1 MSKPKL
7 LSTDNYTVKDWKDK
21 FPSGNIDVTK
31 LDIDSSW
38 NWAKKILEKNSD
50 VDKINKIID
59 ICVSKDKKVFP
70 YPDLVF
76 NAFNS
81 VDYEDVKVVIVGQ
94 DSYMNE
100 KDGIPEAMGM
110 SFSIP
115 VGTPIPSSLNN
126 IYKNAVK
133 FKQMFKY
140 PEHGNL
146 QFWANQGVLLINS
159 ALTVQQ
165 KCAGS
170 HIKQWSKFTDQV
182 IEKISKDKDN
192 LVFVLWGGYAA
203 KKRDLI
209 DMKKHK
215 VIVTSHPSGLSV
227 NTPYEGKS
235 FANFDHFG
243 QINKYLEEMGKTK
256 IIWQII

>member
-1 MSKPKL
+1 MSKL
-7 LSTDNYTVKDWKDK
+7 LSIENYNVKDWKEK
-21 FPSGNIDVTK
+21 FPDGKNDISQLEIDY
-31 LDIDSSW
+31 SW
-38 NWAKKILEKNSD
+38 KWAKKILDENPTS
-50 VDKINKIID
+50 VEKINKIIN
-59 ICVSKDKKVFP
+59 ICISKDKKVFP

-81 VDYEDVKVVIVGQ
+81 VDYDDVKVVIVGQ

-100 KDGIPEAMGM
+100 RDSVPEAMGM

-115 VGTPIPSSLNN
+115 IGIPIPSSLTN

-133 FKQMFKY
+133 FKRMFKY

-146 QFWANQGVLLINS
+146 QFWASQGVLLINS
-159 ALTVQQ
+159 GLTVQQ

-170 HIKQWSKFTDQV
+170 HLVQWSWFTDRV
-182 IEKISKDKDN
+182 IEYLSKDKDK
-192 LVFVLWGGYAA
+192 LVFVLWGKYAA
-203 KKRDLI
+203 DKRKLI
-209 DMKKHK
+209 DTKKHK

-235 FANFDHFG
+235 FASFDHFG
-243 QINKYLEEMGKTK
+243 QINTYLKEMNKTE
-256 IIWQII
+256 IVWQII